1 MTLPTLTG
9 ATTPMKML
17 MHQRTSLRTG
27 IVHLGL
33 GNFHRA
39 HQAVYTAAALAAQDG
54 PWGILGVASRSA
66 TVADA
71 MRAQDMR
78 YSVLEIA
85 PGSSGIGIPAVHTD
99 AIVAAADPGRVVAAI
114 ADPGTAIVTLTVTE
128 HGYTYSPRTHR
139 LDLDS
144 PAVQADLRAGS
155 PPTTSIGQIVR
166 GLQQR
171 SATHSGPI
179 TILSCDNLSDN
190 GSHTARLVRE
200 FIEALPAAES
210 ADLLTFLDRA
220 VTFPNTMVDRIV
232 PTTTDA
238 DRQAVARQFGLI
250 DQIPVPAEP
259 FTMWVLQDRFAAGR
273 PAWEHGGAVF
283 TEDVHPYEM
292 LKLRLLNGTHSL
304 IAYLGA
310 LDGQA
315 TIPDATAQAFI
326 ANAARLVLVDDYLPS
341 ITVPAD
347 IDLDSYIDQ
356 LFTRWSNS
364 ALGHGTHQVG
374 SDGSVKLAQ
383 RIPEPALLHLAN
395 GRMPHHLA
403 LTFAAFLTCLA
414 PPAGYDP
421 GTQAAAMSDPA
432 RADLVALQR
441 DNPGS
446 AAFVQSVLDAGLLGQ
461 EMAGHTEFRARV
473 AEFRDIIT
481 RRGPAAAAAEAAQAV
496 RDEDHVLAATV
507 PA

>member
-1 MTLPTLTG
+1 MNTMTLPLLT
-9 ATTPMKML
+9 ASSTPPTAL
-17 MHQRTSLRTG
+17 MHQRNSLATG

-39 HQAVYTAAALAAQDG
+39 HQAVYTAQALAAQEG
-54 PWGILGVASRSA
+54 PWGILGVASRSGAIA
-66 TVADA
+66 TA
-71 MRAQDMR
+71 MRQQDLR
-78 YSVLEIA
+78 YGVLEIS
-85 PGSSGIGIPAVHTD
+85 PHSSSVTIPAVHTG
-99 AIVAAADPGRVVAAI
+99 AIVAADDPNAVVDAI
-114 ADPGTAIVTLTVTE
+114 GNPATAIVTLTVTE

-139 LDLDS
+139 LDIDA
-144 PAVQADLRAGS
+144 PAVQADLTVGS
-155 PPTTSIGQIVR
+155 APGTSIGQIVR
-166 GLQQR
+166 GLLQR
-171 SATHSGPI
+171 AGTHAAPI

-200 FIEALPAAES
+200 FVEALPPAERT
-210 ADLLTFLDRA
+210 DLLPFLDSA

-238 DRQAVARQFGLI
+238 DRQAVARQLGVR

-273 PAWEHGGAVF
+273 PAWEHGGAMF
-283 TEDVHPYEM
+283 TDDVHPYEL

-310 LDGQA
+310 LDGQP
-315 TIPDATAQAFI
+315 TIPDATAQPFI
-326 ANAARLVLVDDYLPS
+326 TDAARRVLIDDYLPS

-347 IDLDSYIDQ
+347 VDLDDYVGQ

-383 RIPEPALLHLAN
+383 RIPEPALLHLNN

-403 LTFAAFLTCLA
+403 LTLAAYLTCLA
-414 PPAGYDP
+414 PPAGSTPD
-421 GTQAAAMSDPA
+421 
-432 RADLVALQR
+432 
-441 DNPGS
+441 
-446 AAFVQSVLDAGLLGQ
+446 
-461 EMAGHTEFRARV
+461 HTPPR
-473 AEFRDIIT
+473 
-481 RRGPAAAAAEAAQAV
+481 
-496 RDEDHVLAATV
+496 
-507 PA
+507 